1 MHDLSGTV
9 ILIPCYEPDEKLFE
23 LLQRLSEKKFMKIVL
38 VNDGSKKECD
48 ELFCRCKD
56 IFDCTVIGYDKNQG
70 KGFALKKGFTY
81 ICENIK
87 GFECIVTADSDGQH
101 TPEDICRVAEEAI
114 MNKNSVILGSRN
126 CLDKN
131 VPLRSRFG
139 NRLTR
144 TVFRILCG
152 VSVNDTQTGLRGFSK
167 EIIGNFIDIP
177 GNRYEYEMRVL
188 MTAGQKKIPIKEIEI
203 QTVYLNENASSHFNP
218 LKDSIRIYS
227 VFGAHIAKFLF
238 SSLFATFIDWIL
250 FTCLIYFVFRMQV
263 PETASFTQILSSIP
277 LLVSF
282 ICARAISS
290 LINFIINKNVV
301 FKNKK
306 NIFFSALKYYFLVIL
321 IAVSSYLL
329 LSLFV
334 TIGIPTAVAQP
345 MATVILFAASYY
357 FQRAFVF

>member
-1 MHDLSGTV
+1 
-9 ILIPCYEPDEKLFE
+9 
-23 LLQRLSEKKFMKIVL
+23 
-38 VNDGSKKECD
+38 
-48 ELFCRCKD
+48 
-56 IFDCTVIGYDKNQG
+56 
-70 KGFALKKGFTY
+70 
-81 ICENIK
+81 
-87 GFECIVTADSDGQH
+87 
-101 TPEDICRVAEEAI
+101 